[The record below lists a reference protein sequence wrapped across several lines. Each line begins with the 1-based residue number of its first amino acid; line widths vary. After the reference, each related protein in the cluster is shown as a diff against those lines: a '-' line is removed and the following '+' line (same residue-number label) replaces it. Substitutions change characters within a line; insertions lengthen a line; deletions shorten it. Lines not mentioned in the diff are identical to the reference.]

1 MQVAI
6 TKLRKPLCLIL
17 VEERVVDI
25 CAVQLLQPLLLLFLR
40 FNYLHL
46 CVNAAPVSHRGTSPP
61 IHKLLL

>member
-40 FNYLHL
+40 FDYLHL
-46 CVNAAPVSHRGTSPP
+46 CVITTPMSHRGTSPP
-61 IHKLLL
+61 VHELLL